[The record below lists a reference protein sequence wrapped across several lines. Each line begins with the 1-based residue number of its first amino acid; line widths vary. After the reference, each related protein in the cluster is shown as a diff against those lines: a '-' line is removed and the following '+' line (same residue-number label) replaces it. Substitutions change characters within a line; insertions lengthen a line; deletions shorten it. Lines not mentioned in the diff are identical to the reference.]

1 MYKTLKEFTRDGFDV
16 TVEVC
21 AEDMALQDCYDD
33 SCYDIQDLVRKVDY
47 GVLDWFQ
54 VRVRAHVAGVELG
67 RAQLGQC
74 LYADCADVLCDGVA
88 EDLIQEALE
97 IARETVIKL
106 KQDLPLAA

>member
-1 MYKTLKEFTRDGFDV
+1 MYKTLQEFERDGFSI

-33 SCYDIQDLVRKVDY
+33 SCYDIQDMVRKVDY
-47 GVLDWFQ
+47 GMLDWFK

-67 RAQLGQC
+67 RAHVGGC

-97 IARETVIKL
+97 IARETASKL
-106 KQDLPLAA
+106 QHELPLAA